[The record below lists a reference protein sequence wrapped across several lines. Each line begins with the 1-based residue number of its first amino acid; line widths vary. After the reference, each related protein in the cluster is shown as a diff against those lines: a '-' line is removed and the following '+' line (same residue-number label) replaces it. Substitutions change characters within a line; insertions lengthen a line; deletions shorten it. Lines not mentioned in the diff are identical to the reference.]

1 MKDRVDQGDRDIPG
15 AERDMAGATR
25 DVQGVKRDIPGATR
39 DVTGAKRDVTGATRD
54 QGVTR
59 DIPGAERDVT
69 GVKRD
74 VAVPG
79 EDGAT
84 LRWVMRHV
92 PSPVSVVTAS
102 NGKDQMR
109 GITIGSFT
117 SASLRPPLLSF
128 NISRDAGIYDLLTRA
143 DRFAL
148 HVLHEGQAHLSDR
161 FAIPDMPG
169 AEQFR
174 AIEYEVDAHGVPVL
188 AETMV
193 VFLCLRHAVY
203 DAGDHSIVLG
213 RVTDIREAG
222 EDRRPLVYF
231 DRSYRR
237 VGTAAQPAS
246 FDPVRPVRY

>member
-1 MKDRVDQGDRDIPG
+1 MTDRVDQGDR
-15 AERDMAGATR
+15 A
-25 DVQGVKRDIPGATR
+25 
-39 DVTGAKRDVTGATRD
+39 D
-54 QGVTR
+54 QGL
-59 DIPGAERDVT
+59 ERDVL
-69 GVKRD
+69 D
-74 VAVPG
+74 
-79 EDGAT
+79 EDGEA
-84 LRWVMRHV
+84 LRRVMRQV

-102 NGKDQMR
+102 DGNGEIR

-128 NISRDAGIYDLLTRA
+128 NISRDARIYDLLTRA

-161 FAIPDMPG
+161 FATPDMPG

-174 AIEYEVDAHGVPVL
+174 AVDYEVDVHGAPVL
-188 AETMV
+188 AGVMTV
-193 VFLCLRHAVY
+193 LLCTRHAVY

-213 RVTDIREAG
+213 LVTDIREADT
-222 EDRRPLVYF
+222 DRRPLVYF

-237 VGTAAQPAS
+237 VGKAAQPAS

>member
-1 MKDRVDQGDRDIPG
+1 MKDRVDQGD
-15 AERDMAGATR
+15 
-25 DVQGVKRDIPGATR
+25 RDIPGATR

-54 QGVTR
+54 VQ
-59 DIPGAERDVT
+59 GAERDVT
-69 GVKRD
+69 GATRDVQGVKRD
-74 VAVPG
+74 IQGATRDIQGAKRDMTVPN

-102 NGKDQMR
+102 DGKDQIR

-161 FAIPDMPG
+161 FAVPDMPG
-169 AEQFR
+169 AEQFH

-188 AETMV
+188 ADILA
-193 VFLCLRHAVY
+193 VFMCLRHAVY
-203 DAGDHSIVLG
+203 DAGDHSIVLAL
-213 RVTDIREAG
+213 VTDIREAG

>member
-1 MKDRVDQGDRDIPG
+1 MTDRVDQGDRVEAA
-15 AERDMAGATR
+15 AERD
-25 DVQGVKRDIPGATR
+25 I
-39 DVTGAKRDVTGATRD
+39 
-54 QGVTR
+54 
-59 DIPGAERDVT
+59 IS
-69 GVKRD
+69 
-74 VAVPG
+74 G
-79 EDGAT
+79 EDGEA
-84 LRWVMRHV
+84 LRWVMRQV

-102 NGKDQMR
+102 DGEREIR

-161 FAIPDMPG
+161 FATPDMPG
-169 AEQFR
+169 DEQFR
-174 AIEYEVDAHGVPVL
+174 AVDYEVDAYGAPVL
-188 AETMV
+188 AEAMV

-213 RVTDIREAG
+213 LVTDIREADTG
-222 EDRRPLVYF
+222 RRPLVYF

-237 VGTAAQPAS
+237 VGKAAQPAS

>member
-1 MKDRVDQGDRDIPG
+1 MKDRVDQGDRDIQG
-15 AERDMAGATR
+15 AE
-25 DVQGVKRDIPGATR
+25 R
-39 DVTGAKRDVTGATRD
+39 DVTGAKRDVTGPTRD
-54 QGVTR
+54 VQ
-59 DIPGAERDVT
+59 GAERDVTGATRDVT

-74 VAVPG
+74 VTGAEPDVPN

-102 NGKDQMR
+102 DGKDQIR

-161 FAIPDMPG
+161 FAVPDMPG
-169 AEQFR
+169 AEQFH

-188 AETMV
+188 ADILA
-193 VFLCLRHAVY
+193 VFMCLRHAVY
-203 DAGDHSIVLG
+203 DAGDHSIVLAL
-213 RVTDIREAG
+213 VTDIREAG
-222 EDRRPLVYF
+222 AGTRPLVYF